1 MKHIIIKTNDSDT
14 KRTTIKPKFHLAF
27 LLCISDKKKNDLTF
41 NNKRILQFFIKP
53 CQYFMLFT
61 TS

>member
-41 NNKRILQFFIKP
+41 NNIRILQFFIKP

>member
-1 MKHIIIKTNDSDT
+1 MKHIIIKTNDSDP

-41 NNKRILQFFIKP
+41 NNKRILQFFIKHI
-53 CQYFMLFT
+53 
-61 TS
+61 

>member
-1 MKHIIIKTNDSDT
+1 MKHIIIKTNDSDP

-27 LLCISDKKKNDLTF
+27 LLSISDKKKNDLTF
-41 NNKRILQFFIKP
+41 NNIRILQFFIKF